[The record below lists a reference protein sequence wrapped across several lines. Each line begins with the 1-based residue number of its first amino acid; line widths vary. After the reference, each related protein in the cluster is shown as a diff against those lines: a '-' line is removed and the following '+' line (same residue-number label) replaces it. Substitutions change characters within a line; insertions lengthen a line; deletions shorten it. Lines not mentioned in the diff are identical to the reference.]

1 MTSAFSFINFEALL
15 DLISWAPNVFRS
27 DSTCEMRSTF
37 KGRNPHQRAGVKGG
51 ERFNFAV
58 PLIGFALVIMGSVGI
73 VRTFLSPF
81 SLPGGLLYLLTG
93 LIISM
98 ISSKNFR
105 LFCVS
110 CLPLELTSILFEK

>member
-1 MTSAFSFINFEALL
+1 MTSAFRFFNFEALL
-15 DLISWAPNVFRS
+15 DLILWAPNVFRG
-27 DSTCEMRSTF
+27 DSICEMRSTF
-37 KGRNPHQRAGVKGG
+37 KGQNPHYRADAKGG
-51 ERFNFAV
+51 ERFNYAV
-58 PLIGFALVIMGSVGI
+58 PLIGFALAILGSVGI
-73 VRTFLSPF
+73 IRTFLSPF